1 MLNVVFTVDCELSAR
16 RHTGPEDIRAN
27 IDRAMFGRTPG
38 GEFGIGYQAR
48 TLAEHGLAGVFFIEA
63 LAAEVLGD
71 DYLAEAVAAVRD
83 AGQEAQLHLHT
94 EWLSQMADPERPAG
108 HRRNMADCSLAEQAW
123 VIGRGLAAFERAGAD
138 RVKAF
143 RAGNYGANRD
153 TLRAL
158 ADAGI
163 AFDSS
168 YNAAYLGGDC
178 AIAVDE
184 TLTGPTALDGVTEV
198 PVSFFRD
205 YPGHLRHTQLCACS
219 SAEMIHALEQAAAN
233 GHRTFVIVSHSFELL
248 NRRKTKANRIVLR
261 RFHTLCE
268 HLAERRDRFRT
279 VGFHDL
285 AEIDCAAPDAA
296 PPPLRSPLWRTGL
309 RIVEQAVGTALYE

>member
-1 MLNVVFTVDCELSAR
+1 MLDVIFTVDCELSAR

-48 TLAEHGLAGVFFIEA
+48 TLAEHGLTGVFFIEA
-63 LAAEVLGD
+63 LATQVVGE

-83 AGQEAQLHLHT
+83 AGQEVQLHLHA

-123 VIGRGLAAFERAGAD
+123 VIDRGLAALKRAGAHG
-138 RVKAF
+138 VNAF

-158 ADAGI
+158 AGAGI

-168 YNAAYLGGDC
+168 YNAAYLDGDC
-178 AIAVDE
+178 GIAVDE
-184 TLTGPTALDGVTEV
+184 TLIGPTALEGVTEV

-205 YPGHLRHTQLCACS
+205 YPGHIRHTQLCACS
-219 SAEMIHALEQAAAN
+219 FAELVHALEQAEAK
-233 GHRTFVIVSHSFELL
+233 GHPTFVIVSHSFELL
-248 NRRKTKANRIVLR
+248 NRSKTKANRIVLR
-261 RFHTLCE
+261 RFRKLCRF
-268 HLAERRDRFRT
+268 LQDNPARFRT
-279 VGFHDL
+279 TGFRGLEQSPLPTQRTAL
-285 AEIDCAAPDAA
+285 A
-296 PPPLRSPLWRTGL
+296 SSLWRTGM
-309 RIVEQAVGTALYE
+309 RMAEQAVGKILYDLR